1 MEDTQLKALGRQIM
15 VEFFDCDREL
25 LNDERFIGEVMKEA
39 AVRCGATIV
48 ETVFHTFNPHGIS
61 GVVLIAESHL
71 TIHTWPEYGYAAVD
85 LFTCGEE
92 INPEIAFDF
101 LEEELKAGS
110 YSVVEMLRGL
120 IKVKDG
126 KLLHKPETVG

>member
-1 MEDTQLKALGRQIM
+1 MKALGRQIM

-61 GVVLIAESHL
+61 GVVVIAESHL

-85 LFTCGEE
+85 LFTYGEE

-101 LEEELKAGS
+101 LEEKLKAGS
-110 YSVVEMLRGL
+110 FSVVEMLRGL